1 MAQSDEEKTI
11 NKQGD
16 ASVIAVTAVKTVYW
30 LIVAFALSFTLL
42 RLIFPAAAMDFYDSI
57 GNIPRAYDCAR
68 LAERTSK
75 GEKRVNARIS
85 CVNYSIALF
94 DGYGKEYAGE
104 VAENTARFLSDGDC
118 LRRIKLIDE
127 YNVGSAAKSIQPNL
141 YSYADYLY
149 SENARANYALGRTE
163 ILTRDGSYRGINSA
177 LADSGAAEEQTAVIY
192 GQIAAVLEAAAKASD
207 TAEFIDFT
215 LLKES
220 SRRYIDSVLA
230 NIEGAPT
237 LKDMYLVKAYEKLA
251 ARLTLASFV
260 GEAELAEIKAVS
272 YAGADYNIGELYYD
286 VLLKQYCK

>member
-104 VAENTARFLSDGDC
+104 VAENTARFLSDGD
-118 LRRIKLIDE
+118 E
-127 YNVGSAAKSIQPNL
+127 YNVGSATKSIQPNL

-177 LADSGAAEEQTAVIY
+177 LADSGSAEEQTAVIY
-192 GQIAAVLEAAAKASD
+192 GQIAPVLEAAAKASD

-220 SRRYIDSVLA
+220 SRRHIDSVLA
-230 NIEGAPT
+230 NIEVAPT

-260 GEAELAEIKAVS
+260 SEAELAEIKAVS
-272 YAGADYNIGELYYD
+272 YAGADYNIGDLYYD